1 MPFLSPNLILIRGA
15 GDLATGVAVR
25 LYRCG
30 FQVVMTELPQPL
42 AVRRT
47 VAFAQAA
54 YDGAT
59 TVEDVTARILEALDV
74 KR

>member
-1 MPFLSPNLILIRGA
+1 MLFLSPVLVLIRGA

-42 AVRRT
+42 AVRRRI
-47 VAFAQAA
+47 
-54 YDGAT
+54 AT
-59 TVEDVTARILEALDV
+59 CAVSCSTIA
-74 KR
+74 